1 MKSLKNL
8 KSWKYKKLL
17 KNNRYNFKRSYVL
30 KHLPSSLI
38 TNAYKSISGWKNY
51 KATPLLSL
59 DKLKKNLRLN
69 NIFYKDESKRFHLK
83 SFKAL
88 GGAYAVE
95 RISKGK
101 KNIVISSATAGNHG
115 RSVAWGAKRLN
126 LKCKIFVSQYVS
138 QTRVSEI
145 EKFGAEV
152 IRVKGNYENSLEE
165 CKRLSKKYNWQ
176 IVQDVSTKN
185 YKYVPQLTM
194 AGYSIMIKEI
204 SKQTNHYITH
214 IFVQAGV
221 GGLAA
226 GVVAGVAKYFKR
238 IPRIIVVEPDRA
250 DCVLQSVKAN
260 KMKKI
265 RIKKESIMGG
275 MSCNEMSL
283 VPWQMKK
290 IRIKK
295 ESIMGGMSCNEMS
308 LVPWQ
313 ILKKTSNYCVSVTDN
328 NVAKTTAMLKDR
340 KLSRVSIIGGE
351 CATPGVIAL
360 IGLANNLKARKS
372 LNLNEDSNILVIGCE
387 GNADVK
393 LYKQL
398 LSKGRK

>member
-1 MKSLKNL
+1 MKSLNIL
-8 KSWKYKKLL
+8 RSWNYSKLL
-17 KNNRYNFKRSYVL
+17 RNKRYNFNRNYVL
-30 KHLPSSLI
+30 RYVSNVLLSK
-38 TNAYKSISGWKNY
+38 AYHSISKWKNY

-59 DKLKKNLRLN
+59 DTLNQNLN
-69 NIFYKDESKRFHLK
+69 FNKIFYKDESKRFHLK

-88 GGAYAVE
+88 GGAFAVE
-95 RISKGK
+95 KISKGK
-101 KNIVISSATAGNHG
+101 KNVVISSATAGNHG

-138 QTRVSEI
+138 ETRVHEI

-152 IRVKGNYENSLEE
+152 IRVKGNYENSLKE
-165 CKRLSKKYNWQ
+165 CKRQSKKNNWK
-176 IVQDVSTKN
+176 IVQDVSTKD
-185 YKYVPQLTM
+185 YKYIPQLTM

-238 IPRIIVVEPDRA
+238 IPKIIVVEPDRA

-260 KMKKI
+260 KLKKI
-265 RIKKESIMGG
+265 KIKKESIMGG

-283 VPWQMKK
+283 
-290 IRIKK
+290 I
-295 ESIMGGMSCNEMS
+295 
-308 LVPWQ
+308 PWQ
-313 ILKKTSNYCVSVTDN
+313 ILKKTSNYCVSISDK
-328 NVAKTTAMLKDR
+328 NVSKTVAMLKDK
-340 KLSRVSIIGGE
+340 KLSKTSIIGGE
-351 CATPGVIAL
+351 CATPGIIAL
-360 IGLANNLKARKS
+360 IALSNNIKVRKLLGLDKN
-372 LNLNEDSNILVIGCE
+372 SNILLIGCE

-393 LYKQL
+393 LYEQL
-398 LSKGRK
+398 LSRGRK